1 MEEGTGEYTKR
12 VVVHALEDILHQ
24 ELRVLDKGF
33 VRVVDYM
40 GSDESVVQAAR
51 VSYGRGTKRTSQDA
65 ALIGYLMRHAHTSP
79 FEMCEI
85 KLHVKLPIFVARQ
98 WVRHR
103 TASINEYSARYSVLD
118 REFYIPD
125 EKQIAEQSTN
135 NAQGRGTPL
144 PADAAKRI
152 MELFRRNS
160 ELMYEDYEALL
171 EQGLAR
177 ELARMNLTINCYTQ
191 WYWKVNLHNLLRFL
205 ALRSGAGAQY
215 EIREYASRI
224 LEIVRLW
231 VPMVHAAFVE
241 YHLESST
248 ISRSALVVVRKM
260 LQGEKVSMEESGLGR
275 REWGELMSVLYPD
288 GEPE

>member
-1 MEEGTGEYTKR
+1 M
-12 VVVHALEDILHQ
+12 HQ
-24 ELRVLDKGF
+24 EHRVLDKGF

-85 KLHVKLPIFVARQ
+85 KFHVKLPIFVARQ

-125 EKQIAEQSTN
+125 EGQIAEQSTN
-135 NAQGRGTPL
+135 NAQGRGAAL
-144 PADAAKRI
+144 PSDDAREI
-152 MELFRRNS
+152 IELFRRNS

-171 EQGLAR
+171 EKGLAR
-177 ELARMNLTINCYTQ
+177 ELARMNLTLNCYTQ

-205 ALRSGAGAQY
+205 ALRSGIGAQY
-215 EIREYASRI
+215 EIRAYADKM
-224 LEIVRLW
+224 LEIVKLW

-248 ISRSALVVVRKM
+248 LSKSALEVVRRM
-260 LQGEKVSMEESGLGR
+260 LRGEKVSMEGSGMGR
-275 REWGELMSVLYPD
+275 REWGEVMSVLYPD
-288 GEPE
+288 GVPD

>member
-1 MEEGTGEYTKR
+1 MEEGGEYTKR
-12 VVVHALEDILHQ
+12 VVVHALEDILHR
-24 ELRVLDKGF
+24 ERRVLDKGF

-125 EKQIAEQSTN
+125 EKQIAEQSMS

-144 PADAAKRI
+144 PVDAAKRI

-160 ELMYEDYEALL
+160 ELMYEDYAMLL

-205 ALRSGAGAQY
+205 ALRSGMGAQY
-215 EIREYASRI
+215 EIRAYADQI
-224 LEIVRLW
+224 LEIVKLW
-231 VPMVHAAFVE
+231 VPMVYAAFVE
-241 YHLESST
+241 YHLESGTMSK
-248 ISRSALVVVRKM
+248 SALAVIRRM
-260 LQGEKVSMEESGLGR
+260 LRGERVSREESGLGR
-275 REWGELMSVLYPD
+275 REWGELMSTLYPD
-288 GEPE
+288 GVPE